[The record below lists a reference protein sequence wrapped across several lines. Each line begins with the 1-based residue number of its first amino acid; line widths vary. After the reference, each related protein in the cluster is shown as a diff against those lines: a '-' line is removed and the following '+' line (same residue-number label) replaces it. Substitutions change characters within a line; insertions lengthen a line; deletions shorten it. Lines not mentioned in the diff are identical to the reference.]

1 MYSSSSFGPFT
12 LILLSPREFPSLTN
26 FEKVNSKETVLDLSF
41 PKILDQVNW
50 TLSKNSIRDGS
61 KGDVLTGWK
70 GGRLVRDKRRRR
82 TKRESVVLYKLNRT
96 LVQHQVSRSASP
108 SHFCPSCSSLLSQNG
123 GRVTATR
130 ISNKADPNARN
141 NVNWWADPATL
152 QQQCRSRQGKQRRKN
167 NGRPLASTWTSRIL
181 LPILSPGGNSISME
195 SFPFPEDF

>member
-123 GRVTATR
+123 KGEVAWPQLEFRTR
-130 ISNKADPNARN
+130 PIPMRETMLTDERTRPRCNNNAG
-141 NVNWWADPATL
+141 P
-152 QQQCRSRQGKQRRKN
+152 GKENRGEKTM
-167 NGRPLASTWTSRIL
+167 GAH
-181 LPILSPGGNSISME
+181 
-195 SFPFPEDF
+195 